1 MKATRKRLVH
11 HPLERNAAKSA
22 FTLEG
27 TADVR
32 MHAGEPGFNQFGL
45 PVVLIQGHQV
55 LRKGPSP
62 LIDGDGVAYV
72 LNPWQ
77 LSRERIPWAPSQ
89 EPQGFYRIEQPE
101 KLYWQRVAP
110 VAILHD

>member
-11 HPLERNAAKSA
+11 HPLQRKPAKSA
-22 FTLEG
+22 GALEC

-32 MHAGEPGFNQFGL
+32 MHSGEPRFNQMGL
-45 PVVLIQGHQV
+45 AVVLIQLHQV

-62 LIDGDGVAYV
+62 LVDGDRVAYV

-77 LSRERIPWAPSQ
+77 LSREWIRGAPSQ
-89 EPQGFYRIEQPE
+89 EPQRLYRIEQAE
-101 KLYWQRVAP
+101 KLYWQRLAP
-110 VAILHD
+110 VTLLLD